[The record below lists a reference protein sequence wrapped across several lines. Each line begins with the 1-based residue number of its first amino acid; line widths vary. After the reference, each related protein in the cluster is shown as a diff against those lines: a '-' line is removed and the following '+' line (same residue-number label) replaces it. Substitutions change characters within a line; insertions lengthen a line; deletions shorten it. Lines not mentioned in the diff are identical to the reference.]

1 MHFLVDRYIGGRRVS
16 VSGTRERARARRLPF
31 PRRPSKGELSV
42 FKGFRRIPLDIVTRK
57 IFYGWY
63 IVGVG
68 FICYLNSSFALS
80 STLSVFMKPL
90 TSEFGV
96 SRGIFS
102 FIRSGEV
109 MFSSVIAFLVGPLID
124 RYGARWLIVTGA
136 LVAGTGYILLS
147 QAHQFWQFMVVRW
160 LPITVGD
167 TLMGYMVINV
177 MISRWFIRKRGRAI
191 SIANMGNGIAKATI
205 PLVAVGLFALVGW
218 RNTWMV
224 FGLVTFAMVV
234 LPAFL
239 LVRRSPEDMGLQ
251 PDGALAPPEPAP
263 GESPGPEA
271 LRTHPADVEWTR
283 SEAVRTSTFW
293 LLVVTYG
300 TVTFGIIGLNL
311 HIHPYITDIGY
322 SPEIASAVM
331 GMMALTQ
338 TAGNLVWGVV
348 GEHLDVRKAAAT
360 QFLLQAC
367 GLALAIA
374 YTGLASVSVG
384 FLIYGFGLGGILVIR
399 ELLWANYF
407 GRVSLGRVRNLGIM
421 ITRTGTTVGPPF
433 FGFFHDYTGSYFL
446 SFGVFIAALLLSAL
460 LVLAVRP
467 PRKADSGPGGA
478 TFRGTP

>member
-1 MHFLVDRYIGGRRVS
+1 MS
-16 VSGTRERARARRLPF
+16 W
-31 PRRPSKGELSV
+31 
-42 FKGFRRIPLDIVTRK
+42 VTKRN

-68 FICYLNSSFALS
+68 FICYLTSSFALS

-90 TSEFGV
+90 TAEFAV
-96 SRGIFS
+96 SRGVFS

-124 RYGARWLIVTGA
+124 RYGARWLIVSGA
-136 LVAGTGYILLS
+136 VVAGTGYILLS
-147 QAHQFWQFMVVRW
+147 QAHQFWQFMIIRW

-177 MISRWFIRKRGRAI
+177 MISRWFIHKRGRAI
-191 SIANMGNGIAKATI
+191 AIANVGNGIAKSTI

-239 LVRRSPEDMGLQ
+239 VVRRSPEDMGLQ
-251 PDGALAPPEPAP
+251 PDGALALRDPFP
-263 GESPGPEA
+263 GKSSGAKPLPSRA
-271 LRTHPADVEWTR
+271 ADVQWTR
-283 SEAVRTSTFW
+283 REAVRTDTFW

-322 SPEIASAVM
+322 SAEVASTVM
-331 GMMALTQ
+331 GAMALTQ
-338 TAGNLVWGVV
+338 TAGNLAWGVV
-348 GEHLDVRKAAAT
+348 GERMDVRKAAAA

-367 GLALAIA
+367 GLALALA
-374 YTGLASVSVG
+374 YSGLALVSLG
-384 FLIYGFGLGGILVIR
+384 FVIYGFGLGGILVIR

-421 ITRTGTTVGPPF
+421 ITRAGTTVGPPF
-433 FGFFHDYTGSYFL
+433 FGFFHDYTGSYVL
-446 SFGVFIAALLLSAL
+446 SFGVFIAALLVSAL

-467 PRKADSGPGGA
+467 PRRPGADLGGA
-478 TFRGTP
+478 AFQGTP

>member
-1 MHFLVDRYIGGRRVS
+1 M
-16 VSGTRERARARRLPF
+16 
-31 PRRPSKGELSV
+31 
-42 FKGFRRIPLDIVTRK
+42 TRK
-57 IFYGWY
+57 FFYGWY
-63 IVGVG
+63 IVGVA
-68 FICYLNSSFALS
+68 FICYLTSSFALS

-90 TSEFGV
+90 TSEFGI
-96 SRGIFS
+96 SRGVFS

-124 RYGARWLIVTGA
+124 RYGARWLIVAGA
-136 LVAGTGYILLS
+136 VVAGAGYILLS
-147 QAHQFWQFMVVRW
+147 QVQFFWHFMVIRW

-177 MISRWFIRKRGRAI
+177 MISRWFIHKRGRAI
-191 SIANMGNGIAKATI
+191 SIANMGNGIAKAGI

-224 FGLVTFAMVV
+224 FGLVTLAVVV

-239 LVRRSPEDMGLQ
+239 LVRRSPEDIGLQ
-251 PDGALAPPEPAP
+251 PDGALAPPQSSP
-263 GESPGPEA
+263 GESPGTEA
-271 LRTHPADVEWTR
+271 PREHSADVQWTR
-283 SEAVRTSTFW
+283 AEAVRTGTFW
-293 LLVVTYG
+293 LLVITYG

-322 SPEIASAVM
+322 SPEVASTVM

-338 TAGNLVWGVV
+338 TVGNLAWGVV
-348 GEHLDVRKAAAT
+348 GERIDVRKAAAA

-367 GLALAIA
+367 GLALALA
-374 YTGLASVSVG
+374 YTGLAPVSLG

-433 FGFFHDYTGSYFL
+433 FGFFHDYTGSYIL

-467 PRKADSGPGGA
+467 PRKAASGPGGE
-478 TFRGTP
+478 TFPETP

>member
-1 MHFLVDRYIGGRRVS
+1 
-16 VSGTRERARARRLPF
+16 
-31 PRRPSKGELSV
+31 
-42 FKGFRRIPLDIVTRK
+42 VTRK

-63 IVGVG
+63 IVGVA
-68 FICYLNSSFALS
+68 FICYLTSSFALS

-90 TSEFGV
+90 TAEFRV
-96 SRGIFS
+96 SRGVFS

-136 LVAGTGYILLS
+136 LVAGAGYILLS
-147 QAHQFWQFMVVRW
+147 QAHQFWQFMVIRW

-191 SIANMGNGIAKATI
+191 SIANMGNGIAKAGI
-205 PLVAVGLFALVGW
+205 PLVAVALFALVGW

-224 FGLVTFAMVV
+224 FGLVTLAMVV
-234 LPAFL
+234 LPAFA
-239 LVRRSPEDMGLQ
+239 LVRRSPEDVGLQ
-251 PDGALAPPEPAP
+251 PDGALAPPRA
-263 GESPGPEA
+263 SPGVAPRPEA
-271 LRTHPADVEWTR
+271 AWAHAADVEWTR
-283 SEAVRTSTFW
+283 AEAVRTGTFW

-322 SPEIASAVM
+322 SPEAASTVM

-338 TAGNLVWGVV
+338 TAGNLAWGVV
-348 GEHLDVRKAAAT
+348 GERIDVRKAAAA

-367 GLALAIA
+367 GLALALA
-374 YTGLASVSVG
+374 YTGLVPVSLG
-384 FLIYGFGLGGILVIR
+384 FVIYGFGLGGILVIR

-433 FGFFHDYTGSYFL
+433 FGFFHDYTGSYVL
-446 SFGVFIAALLLSAL
+446 SFGVFIAALLVSAL
-460 LVLAVRP
+460 LVLAVGP
-467 PRKADSGPGGA
+467 PRKAASGPGGE
-478 TFRGTP
+478 TFRETP

>member
-1 MHFLVDRYIGGRRVS
+1 MNCARCGFSHRGCASRHAPVNLLVIVS
-16 VSGTRERARARRLPF
+16 
-31 PRRPSKGELSV
+31 
-42 FKGFRRIPLDIVTRK
+42 RK
-57 IFYGWY
+57 LFYGWY

-68 FICYLNSSFALS
+68 FICYLTSSFALS

-90 TSEFGV
+90 TAEFAV
-96 SRGIFS
+96 SRGVFS

-109 MFSSVIAFLVGPLID
+109 MLSSVVAALVGPLID
-124 RYGARWLIVTGA
+124 RYGARWLIVAGA

-147 QAHQFWQFMVVRW
+147 QALEFWQFMVIRW
-160 LPITVGD
+160 LPVTVGD

-177 MISRWFIRKRGRAI
+177 MISRWFIQKRGRAI
-191 SIANMGNGIAKATI
+191 SIANMGNGIAKAGI
-205 PLVAVGLFALVGW
+205 PLVAVWLFVLVGW

-224 FGLVTFAMVV
+224 FGVLTLAVVV

-251 PDGALAPPEPAP
+251 PDGVLAPPQPAP
-263 GESPGPEA
+263 GGSPRPETLEA
-271 LRTHPADVEWTR
+271 RTADVEWTR
-283 SEAVRTSTFW
+283 GEAVRTSTFW
-293 LLVVTYG
+293 LLVITYG

-322 SPEIASAVM
+322 SPEIASTVM

-338 TAGNLVWGVV
+338 TVGNVIWGVV
-348 GEHLDVRKAAAT
+348 GERIDVRKAAAA

-367 GLALAIA
+367 GLSLALAV
-374 YTGLASVSVG
+374 TGLAPVSLG

-433 FGFFHDYTGSYFL
+433 FGFFHDYTGSYVL

-467 PRKADSGPGGA
+467 PRKADAAAQGEIH
-478 TFRGTP
+478 

>member
-1 MHFLVDRYIGGRRVS
+1 M
-16 VSGTRERARARRLPF
+16 
-31 PRRPSKGELSV
+31 
-42 FKGFRRIPLDIVTRK
+42 TRK

-68 FICYLNSSFALS
+68 FICYLGSSFALS
-80 STLSVFMKPL
+80 STLSVFLKPL
-90 TSEFGV
+90 TAEFGI
-96 SRGIFS
+96 SRGVFS

-109 MFSSVIAFLVGPLID
+109 MLSSVVAALVGPLID

-136 LVAGTGYILLS
+136 LVAGAGYILLS
-147 QAHQFWQFMVVRW
+147 QAHQFWHFMVIRC

-177 MISRWFIRKRGRAI
+177 MIARWFIQKRGRAI

-218 RNTWMV
+218 RNTWTV
-224 FGLVTFAMVV
+224 FGLATFAMVV

-251 PDGALAPPEPAP
+251 PDGALAPPQPSTDGSPRPEPLPA
-263 GESPGPEA
+263 
-271 LRTHPADVEWTR
+271 HPADVPWTR
-283 SEAVRTSTFW
+283 AEAVRTRTFW
-293 LLVVTYG
+293 LLVITYG
-300 TVTFGIIGLNL
+300 TVTFGVIGLNL
-311 HIHPYITDIGY
+311 HIHPYMTDIGY
-322 SPEIASAVM
+322 SPEIASTVM

-338 TAGNLVWGVV
+338 TAGNLVWGVA
-348 GEHLDVRKAAAT
+348 GERLDVRKAAAA

-367 GLALAIA
+367 GLTLALVH
-374 YTGLASVSVG
+374 TGLVSVSLG
-384 FLIYGFGLGGILVIR
+384 FLVYGFGLGGILVIR

-433 FGFFHDYTGSYFL
+433 FGFFHDHTGSYVL
-446 SFGVFIAALLLSAL
+446 SFGVFIAALLLSTL

-467 PRKADSGPGGA
+467 PHKADATPGAG
-478 TFRGTP
+478 TLRGTA

>member
-1 MHFLVDRYIGGRRVS
+1 M
-16 VSGTRERARARRLPF
+16 
-31 PRRPSKGELSV
+31 
-42 FKGFRRIPLDIVTRK
+42 TRK
-57 IFYGWY
+57 FFYGWY
-63 IVGVG
+63 IVGVA
-68 FICYLNSSFALS
+68 FICYLTSSFALS

-90 TSEFGV
+90 TSEFGI
-96 SRGIFS
+96 SRGVFS

-124 RYGARWLIVTGA
+124 RYGARWLIVAGA
-136 LVAGTGYILLS
+136 VVAGAGYILLS
-147 QAHQFWQFMVVRW
+147 QVQFFWHFMVIRW

-177 MISRWFIRKRGRAI
+177 MISRWFIHKRGRAI
-191 SIANMGNGIAKATI
+191 SIANMGNGIAKAGI

-224 FGLVTFAMVV
+224 FGLVTLAVVV

-239 LVRRSPEDMGLQ
+239 LVRRSPEDIGLQ
-251 PDGALAPPEPAP
+251 PDGALAPPQSSP
-263 GESPGPEA
+263 GESPGTEVPRE
-271 LRTHPADVEWTR
+271 HSADVQWTR
-283 SEAVRTSTFW
+283 AEAVRTGTFW
-293 LLVVTYG
+293 LLVITYG

-322 SPEIASAVM
+322 SPEVASTVM

-338 TAGNLVWGVV
+338 TVGNLAWGVV
-348 GEHLDVRKAAAT
+348 GERIDVRKVAAA

-367 GLALAIA
+367 GLALALA
-374 YTGLASVSVG
+374 YTGLAPVSLG

-433 FGFFHDYTGSYFL
+433 FGFFHDYTGSYIL

-467 PRKADSGPGGA
+467 PRKAASGPGGEP
-478 TFRGTP
+478 FPETP